1 MESANGGAI
10 ASATEAGLSQKPP
23 SFSQL
28 KSATFVHACGHFFAA
43 LEFEVLIYPSASSM
57 PFVIGKMTTE
67 YKSHPFSRFSFS
79 EYLSHRSC
87 QYDFLIKQYSF
98 RATIYQDSTSYAWY
112 Y

>member
-1 MESANGGAI
+1 M
-10 ASATEAGLSQKPP
+10 ASATEASLSEKSPS

-28 KSATFVHACGHFFAA
+28 ESPTFVYDCGHFF
-43 LEFEVLIYPSASSM
+43 LFHEFEVLIYPSASSM
-57 PFVIGKMTTE
+57 PFVVGNMTPE
-67 YKSHPFSRFSFS
+67 YKSHPMSRFSFS